1 MKNQKPCKRH
11 DRFRLERKKDKRMLV
26 LFAFGLFVLL
36 LDCIHSIRP
45 LLTCTVTKP
54 EHMERAGSAT
64 LSPRLAFFYN
74 QPIPI
79 NQAVIQDLTLLPG
92 IGEQLAGRIIAF
104 RDKNG
109 GIHSRSDLEQIAGI
123 GRKLSRKISGFVTF
137 SQP

>member
-1 MKNQKPCKRH
+1 MTGY
-11 DRFRLERKKDKRMLV
+11 RLEHKKDKRMLV

-36 LDCIHSIRP
+36 FDFIHITRP
-45 LLTCTVTKP
+45 LLTSTAKKP
-54 EHMERAGSAT
+54 EHIERASPAV
-64 LSPRLAFFYN
+64 LSPRLAFFFN
-74 QPIPI
+74 QPVPI

-109 GIHSRSDLEQIAGI
+109 GINDRSDLEQIPGI
-123 GRKLSRKISGFVTF
+123 GRKLSRKFSGFVTF

>member
-1 MKNQKPCKRH
+1 MTGY
-11 DRFRLERKKDKRMLV
+11 RLERKKDKRMLV

-36 LDCIHSIRP
+36 FDFIHITRP
-45 LLTCTVTKP
+45 LLTYTATKP
-54 EHMERAGSAT
+54 EHMERAGPAA
-64 LSPRLAFFYN
+64 LSPRLAFFFN

-109 GIHSRSDLEQIAGI
+109 GINAPSDLEQIAGI
-123 GRKLSRKISGFVTF
+123 GKKLSHKISGFVTF